1 MTNSEN
7 SNNPPNAPLNNSAS
21 SIDVVAG
28 IILNADKTKILM
40 SQRTDI
46 EFINQWEFPGGKID
60 KGETSE
66 QALVR
71 ELKEELSIDIVD
83 YQLYFQKSHSYPNK
97 TINLSFFWVTS
108 FTGEPKGMESQPVE
122 WQDVTSMHALNFL
135 AANKEV
141 VKQVQ
146 ARLLNS

>member
-1 MTNSEN
+1 MTNQKNTINKQSIKG
-7 SNNPPNAPLNNSAS
+7 NATTP

-28 IILNADKTKILM
+28 IIINADKTKILM

-60 KGETSE
+60 KGETAD

-83 YQLYFQKSHSYPNK
+83 YQLYFKKTHRYTNK
-97 TINLSFFWVTS
+97 TINLSFYWVTR
-108 FTGEPKGMESQPVE
+108 FTGTPQGMESQPVQ
-122 WQDVTSMHALNFL
+122 WHDIATMDTLDFL

-146 ARLLNS
+146 ALLVPA